1 MQDTASGSANAR
13 SARMHPIF
21 SRPRVHKKGSSRL
34 KGGKREGGLAARAEE
49 KRTLEFGDGTV
60 KVTLLSVSM
69 TFRLSF
75 VSKLGYDV
83 TTSTL

>member
-1 MQDTASGSANAR
+1 
-13 SARMHPIF
+13 MHPIF
-21 SRPRVHKKGSSRL
+21 SRPRVHKKGSSML
-34 KGGKREGGLAARAEE
+34 KGGKREGGPHSPRGGK
-49 KRTLEFGDGTV
+49 KRTLEFGDCTV

>member
-21 SRPRVHKKGSSRL
+21 SRAHKKGSSML
-34 KGGKREGGLAARAEE
+34 KGGKEGRGSTARAEE
-49 KRTLEFGDGTV
+49 KRTLEFGDCTV

>member
-21 SRPRVHKKGSSRL
+21 AAAGAQKRQL
-34 KGGKREGGLAARAEE
+34 DAEGGKRDGGRHSPRGGK
-49 KRTLEFGDGTV
+49 KRTLEFGDCTV

>member
-1 MQDTASGSANAR
+1 
-13 SARMHPIF
+13 MHPIF

-49 KRTLEFGDGTV
+49 KRTLEFGDCTV

>member
-1 MQDTASGSANAR
+1 M
-13 SARMHPIF
+13 
-21 SRPRVHKKGSSRL
+21 L
-34 KGGKREGGLAARAEE
+34 KGGKEGRGSTARAEE
-49 KRTLEFGDGTV
+49 KRTLEFGDCTV